1 LPSCLG
7 ELRLVFLFLRGLF
20 DFLLGEKLNS
30 EFKFNYLFVLET
42 SEAMPRPDDLGWEQV
57 DPEGVR
63 RSSVSRPLHTDYSL
77 AAAPEEKEALST
89 ASPRRGDADERAS
102 DSGPKRALA
111 GTTGHAST
119 LQRRKCKI
127 LLRWTRLVRSSR
139 LAQRLAEIGKLVL
152 NPHIRPKE
160 RK

>member
-1 LPSCLG
+1 MFF
-7 ELRLVFLFLRGLF
+7 FLSELF
-20 DFLLGEKLNS
+20 DFCWKKNNLNS
-30 EFKFNYLFVLET
+30 NSIICSVRNTELQ
-42 SEAMPRPDDLGWEQV
+42 AMPRPDDLGWEQV

-63 RSSVSRPLHTDYSL
+63 CSPVSRPLQTDSSL
-77 AAAPEEKEALST
+77 AAELEDETVPVC
-89 ASPRRGDADERAS
+89 PNGCGDKDERAS
-102 DSGPKRALA
+102 DSGPKRELA

-139 LAQRLAEIGKLVL
+139 LAQRLVEIGKLVL
-152 NPHIRPKE
+152 NPHVRPKD